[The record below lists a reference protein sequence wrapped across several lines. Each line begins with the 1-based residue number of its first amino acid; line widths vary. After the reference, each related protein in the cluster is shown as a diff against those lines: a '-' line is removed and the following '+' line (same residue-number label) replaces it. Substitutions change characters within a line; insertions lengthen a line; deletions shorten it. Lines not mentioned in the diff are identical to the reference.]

1 MDEPFAALDEFT
13 RDMHD
18 TDLPRLAGAR
28 TDGGVRHAQHPR
40 GRVPVDARD
49 RDGGASGRVIADVP
63 VDEPHPRGPRFRGS
77 AQFAALC
84 DTLSTTVA
92 RASTEGAR

>member
-1 MDEPFAALDEFT
+1 VL
-13 RDMHD
+13 
-18 TDLPRLAGAR
+18 
-28 TDGGVRHAQHPR
+28 
-40 GRVPVDARD
+40 
-49 RDGGASGRVIADVP
+49 ADVP
-63 VDEPHPRGPRFRGS
+63 VDEPHPRGPQFRGS